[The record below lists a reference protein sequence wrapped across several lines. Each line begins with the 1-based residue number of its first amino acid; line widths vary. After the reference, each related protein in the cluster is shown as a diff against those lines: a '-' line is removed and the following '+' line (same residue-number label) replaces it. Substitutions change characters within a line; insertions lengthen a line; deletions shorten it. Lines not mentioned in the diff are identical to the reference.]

1 MKVSTLSCEEFLER
15 AQARKYNE
23 YSSESRRISI
33 LKYSSLYADKTQQPH
48 NAVLVCFV
56 KVMHSVAMNKQLHL
70 LLTQITMTPRTHP
83 GPFNS
88 NIHNKLGG

>member
-1 MKVSTLSCEEFLER
+1 MSTLSCEEFLES

-33 LKYSSLYADKTQQPH
+33 LKYSSLYADKTQQPQ
-48 NAVLVCFV
+48 NAVLVCLV

-70 LLTQITMTPRTHP
+70 LLTQRTMTLRTHP

-88 NIHNKLGG
+88 NIHNKLRMG